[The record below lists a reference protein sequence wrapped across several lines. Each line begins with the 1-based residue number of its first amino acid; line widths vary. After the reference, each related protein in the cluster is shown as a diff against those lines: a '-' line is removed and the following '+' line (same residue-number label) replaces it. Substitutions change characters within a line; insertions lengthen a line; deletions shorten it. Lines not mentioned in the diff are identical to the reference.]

1 MAAAGSGKTHTITG
15 DLASGS
21 DDRGL
26 VPRLLESLFSNLTGK
41 MRFDVRMSYVEVYNE
56 VAYDLIWP
64 GSSLQLVATD
74 GDDAGVTVVGAAEV
88 PVRSAEEAMRVV
100 KRGAVNRRVAET
112 KMNRESSRSHAVLV
126 LLVAKQDGEAIR
138 FSQLFVCD
146 LAGSESAHK
155 TQVSGTQLTEAGYIN
170 KSLLTLGRV
179 IRALGQKKEHVPYRE
194 SKLTRLLSSA
204 LGGNSL
210 TALVVTLSPSSWNAA
225 ESLSTL
231 RFGSATRLIKNTP
244 TANTLLKDENLEEAL
259 RGMQQKV
266 ATNTARAQW
275 LAGEIDQLKA
285 ALGALGMGYADIQSL
300 CAGAVAGADTQHAP
314 AAWAGSSGVDDSH
327 TAGGQA
333 AASAAASDGG
343 GALSPGSSPGGLRSD
358 SRASSELGSRPDTA
372 LANATHKSE
381 RDMLRTVAGSTS
393 NVFLE

>member
-1 MAAAGSGKTHTITG
+1 MRSCIAGSGKTHTITG
-15 DLASGS
+15 DLSSASEG
-21 DDRGL
+21 RGL

-41 MRFDVRMSYVEVYNE
+41 MRFDVRMSYIEVYNE
-56 VAYDLIWP
+56 IAYDLIWP
-64 GSSLQLVATD
+64 GASLELRAAE
-74 GDDAGVTVVGAAEV
+74 GSDDGVTVVGAAEV
-88 PVRSAEEAMRVV
+88 PVRSADEAMEVV

-112 KMNRESSRSHAVLV
+112 KMNRESSRSHSVLI
-126 LLVAKQDGEAIR
+126 LMIAKQDGDAIR

-179 IRALGQKKEHVPYRE
+179 IRALGTKKEHVPYRE
-194 SKLTRLLSSA
+194 SKLTRVLASA

-210 TALVVTLSPSSWNAA
+210 TALVVTLSPSSWNAS

-259 RGMQQKV
+259 RGMQAKV
-266 ATNTARAQW
+266 ASNSARMQW

-285 ALGALGMGYADIQSL
+285 ALGALGMSYADIQAL
-300 CAGAVAGADTQHAP
+300 YDAARMPAVPQLRPEWSTSEE
-314 AAWAGSSGVDDSH
+314 GSSRSGLGAPS
-327 TAGGQA
+327 G
-333 AASAAASDGG
+333 GG
-343 GALSPGSSPGGLRSD
+343 GAAAGAGGLPGGQEGGD
-358 SRASSELGSRPDTA
+358 DDDVARPDTA

-381 RDMLRTVAGSTS
+381 RDMLRTLAGSMS

>member
-1 MAAAGSGKTHTITG
+1 MTHTITG

-21 DDRGL
+21 DNRGL
-26 VPRLLESLFSNLTGK
+26 VPRLLDSLFSNLTGK

-56 VAYDLIWP
+56 IAYDLIWP
-64 GSSLQLVATD
+64 GASLDLVAAD
-74 GDDAGVTVVGAAEV
+74 EDSGVTVVGAAEV
-88 PVRSAEEAMRVV
+88 PVRSAAEAMEVV

-112 KMNRESSRSHAVLV
+112 KMNRESSRSHSVLV
-126 LLVAKQDGEAIR
+126 LMIAKQDGDAIR

-179 IRALGQKKEHVPYRE
+179 IRALGKKGEHVPYRE

-210 TALVVTLSPSSWNAA
+210 TALVVTLSPSSWNAS
-225 ESLSTL
+225 ESLTTL

-259 RGMQQKV
+259 RGAQQKV
-266 ATNTARAQW
+266 AANNARLQW
-275 LAGEIDQLKA
+275 LTAEIDQMKA
-285 ALGALGMGYADIQSL
+285 AMGALGMGYADIQAL
-300 CAGAVAGADTQHAP
+300 V
-314 AAWAGSSGVDDSH
+314 
-327 TAGGQA
+327 
-333 AASAAASDGG
+333 ASAAAPGAPQLRAEWSGSDAKDTGSAPAAGGG
-343 GALSPGSSPGGLRSD
+343 GAAADVGGRSAPGDRPGTGDSD
-358 SRASSELGSRPDTA
+358 SFSRPDTA
-372 LANATHKSE
+372 MANATHKSE
-381 RDMLRTVAGSTS
+381 RDMIRTMAGSMS